1 MKRNGKRQTDMQ
13 DTAQFQAPLS
23 APGKPEKTS
32 RKGLVAAGIIG
43 GIALLAVLLFGVAM
57 ICVGNVE
64 TIYPKVRLGGYALGG
79 LYYEE
84 AVDTLDMADWSDI
97 ENPAVTVELPGGS
110 FAVTFVQAG
119 IVCDGETAARAAY
132 DYGRSGNA
140 FSNTCEYLR
149 CLIAG
154 KDLTEEVFGTLDEE
168 LIDGVVQVGVAAAQA
183 NLMDDVEID
192 ADAETV
198 TVIKGASYIH
208 LDTQEVYDLVIS
220 ALRKGEFGTVTYEPK
235 MSMESDL
242 DVAQLREQ
250 ICSEKKDAYYDKA
263 MDTIVPEVVGID
275 FSESTAR
282 QIWEQA
288 EMGEQVRIP
297 VTVDMPEVTEAT
309 LKELLFTTVLAE
321 KGTSLSGSS
330 SNRIN
335 NVEKAAAS
343 INNIVLMPGEQFS
356 YNETL
361 GQRTKEN
368 GYLAAGAYSNGAV
381 VQEIGGGICQVSSTL
396 YYCTLQA
403 NLQIDKRTCHY
414 FPVGYLPPGFDATVS
429 WKNPDFKF
437 TNDREY
443 PIRITSWVEDGQVF
457 VRITGTDDG
466 TYVELK
472 HASWLMYTNDEYPEV
487 ATGYKAQ
494 AYRWVYDSKT
504 NELIEKK
511 SEGVSTYN
519 YHAEDIK
526 YPEPEPSPEPT
537 PEPTTDP
544 VFDPWAPVTPTPEP
558 SVSPDPNVTPPP
570 TEVPVPEP
578 TPETGT
584 DDTTP

>member
-1 MKRNGKRQTDMQ
+1 MKKGRHESNGQ
-13 DTAQFQAPLS
+13 DTARFQAVPD
-23 APGKPEKTS
+23 AGVPPKKS
-32 RKGLVAAGIIG
+32 RKGLIAG
-43 GIALLAVLLFGVAM
+43 GIVGGVLLLAAVLFGAAVVC
-57 ICVGNVE
+57 IGNVE
-64 TIYPKVRLGGYALGG
+64 TVYPKVTVGGVPLGG

-84 AVDTLDMADWSDI
+84 AVDTLAMADWSDL
-97 ENPAVTVELPGGS
+97 EHPAVTVELPGGG
-110 FAVTFVQAG
+110 FDVTYRQAG
-119 IVCDGETAARAAY
+119 MVCDGETAAKTAY
-132 DYGRSGNA
+132 DYGRDQGA
-140 FSNTCEYLR
+140 LGRTITYLR
-149 CLIAG
+149 CLAVG
-154 KDLTEEVFGTLDEE
+154 KDLTEEVFGTLDED
-168 LIDGVVQVGVAAAQA
+168 LIEGVVQVRVAEAQA
-183 NLMDDVEID
+183 NLLDDVELDVD
-192 ADAETV
+192 AGTV

-208 LDTQEVYDLVIS
+208 LDTNEVCDLVLKAFRS
-220 ALRKGEFGTVTYEPK
+220 AKFGTVTYAPET
-235 MSMESDL
+235 STETAL
-242 DVAQLREQ
+242 DVPQLREQ
-250 ICSEKKDAYYDKA
+250 ICAEKKDAYYDKA
-263 MDTIVPEVVGID
+263 TNAIVPEVVGID
-275 FSESTAR
+275 FQPGDAKAA
-282 QIWEQA
+282 WDAA
-288 EMGEQVRIP
+288 ELGEPVKIP
-297 VTVDMPEVTEAT
+297 VTVDMPEVTEAS

-321 KGTSLSGSS
+321 KGTSLAGSS

-343 INNIVLMPGEQFS
+343 INNIVLMPGEQLS
-356 YNETL
+356 YNEAL

-368 GYLAAGAYSNGAV
+368 GYLAAGAYANGAV

-414 FPVGYLPPGFDATVS
+414 FPVGYLPAGFDATVS
-429 WKNPDFKF
+429 WKSPDFKF
-437 TNDREY
+437 TNNREY
-443 PIRITSWVEDGQVF
+443 PIRITAWVEDGQVF
-457 VRITGTDDG
+457 VKIEGTDDG

-472 HASWLMYTNDEYPEV
+472 NSSWLMYTNDEFPDV

-526 YPEPEPSPEPT
+526 YPEPEPEPTPT

-544 VFDPWAPVTPTPEP
+544 VFDPWAPVTPEPTPETT
-558 SVSPDPNVTPPP
+558 PDPGTVPSPEP
-570 TEVPVPEP
+570 TPEP